1 MRIYIDDYDVSKI
14 KNKLHV
20 FSENIASSKKRLY
33 LLSEDGMFYT
43 NHNKIFK
50 VFVEN
55 ENDIIHINNYVNNLN
70 IVVDN
75 SIEVHKQVYS
85 LPYEHTIFNT
95 ITLTITLKQHDNIKL
110 VLFCKPHEPSA
121 CKFFKKSVNNN
132 GDGIDIIDFY
142 FETNFKDIAN
152 DDLKKSI
159 IMFLS
164 LLN

>member
-20 FSENIASSKKRLY
+20 FSENIASSNKRLY
-33 LLSEDGMFYT
+33 LLSEDGIFYT
-43 NHNKIFK
+43 KHNNIFK

-55 ENDIIHINNYVNNLN
+55 ENDIVHINNYVNNLN

-75 SIEVHKQVYS
+75 STEVHKKVYS

-95 ITLTITLKQHDNIKL
+95 ITLTIALNHHDNIKL
-110 VLFCKPHEPSA
+110 VLFGKPPETSV
-121 CKFFKKSVNNN
+121 CKFFKKSANNN
-132 GDGIDIIDFY
+132 GDCIDIIDFY
-142 FETNFKDIAN
+142 FETNIKDIAN
-152 DDLKKSI
+152 EDLKNSI

>member
-33 LLSEDGMFYT
+33 LLSEDGMIYT

-85 LPYEHTIFNT
+85 
-95 ITLTITLKQHDNIKL
+95 
-110 VLFCKPHEPSA
+110 
-121 CKFFKKSVNNN
+121 
-132 GDGIDIIDFY
+132 
-142 FETNFKDIAN
+142 
-152 DDLKKSI
+152 
-159 IMFLS
+159 
-164 LLN
+164 